1 MNIIPKRL
9 RRGDTI
15 GIIAPAG
22 PVTPD
27 EIQPAIHILKDRGYR
42 VREGTNLYKRQG
54 YLAGSD
60 EERLHD
66 FHEMFRDNNVK
77 AILCARGGYGTQR
90 LLDKI
95 NFDIVRENPKF
106 FIGYSDITA
115 LLLALNHMTGLVV
128 CHGPMARNIR
138 DHKEN
143 LDSML
148 TLLSSG
154 NKTNLKLSG
163 DNVLKK
169 GKAVGR
175 LLGGN
180 LSIISSLS
188 GTSFLP
194 SFKECLLFIEE
205 RGEPLYKIDRML
217 TQLKLGGAL
226 DGIKGVIAG
235 SFQDC
240 EGIPGINGLLLD
252 IFSSE
257 CPVYTGF
264 PAGHGK
270 VNLPILFGIEAEL
283 NTEELI
289 FIIKP
294 FTDLN

>member
-1 MNIIPKRL
+1 MRIIPQRL

-27 EIQPAIHILKDRGYR
+27 EIQPAINILKDKGYR
-42 VREGTNLYKRQG
+42 VKEGINLYKRQG

-60 EERLHD
+60 KERLHD
-66 FHEMFRDNNVK
+66 FHEMFQDNTVK
-77 AILCARGGYGTQR
+77 AVFCARGGYGTSR

-95 NFDIVRENPKF
+95 SFKIVEENPKF

-115 LLLALNHMTGLVV
+115 LLLAINHMTGLVV
-128 CHGPMARNIR
+128 CHGSMARNIEGYK
-138 DHKEN
+138 DNINSILK
-143 LDSML
+143 
-148 TLLSSG
+148 LLSSED
-154 NKTNLKLSG
+154 NTHVKLSA

-169 GKAVGR
+169 GKAAGK

-194 SFKECLLFIEE
+194 SFKECILFIEE
-205 RGEPLYKIDRML
+205 RGEALYRIDRML

-226 DGIKGVIAG
+226 DGIKGIIAG
-235 SFQDC
+235 NFQDC
-240 EGIPGINGLLLD
+240 EAISEINRLLLD
-252 IFSSE
+252 IFSQN
-257 CPVYTGF
+257 CPVYSGF

-270 VNLPILFGIEAEL
+270 VNLPILFGVEAEMD
-283 NTEELI
+283 TEKLD
-289 FIIKP
+289 FTVKT
-294 FTDLN
+294 FTD